1 MASRKQHRIA
11 IFNLNETRRDPR
23 VLRVAGT
30 LRKLGHEVRVF
41 EMCLD
46 GLSEHEKVSDLD
58 IKRVPIPNDYSS
70 DAMDALSNASPNAAA
85 IIESC
90 HPAVMRHETPFMRL
104 SMIKAHFMEE
114 LNRRRCKWLGK
125 PDAPRRNVVSEILA
139 IRSILLINLELFKAA
154 KEFAPTFV
162 IANDLDTL
170 LAAYML
176 HDKLGIKILFDAHE
190 VYPEQ
195 LSYEMRSEFWHS
207 FYTALEKKLV
217 KFISG
222 GMTVCESIADYFADH
237 YRAPGFVTI
246 WNVPTVRL
254 QPDASILQHRS
265 ERRKILYHGAYFQ
278 YRGLDEIIEASRF
291 VNNADFV
298 FRGIGGY
305 EKELKALAARV
316 GVEDRVRFESPVPVF
331 ELIPTASQ
339 CDIGLNP
346 FINVCKN
353 TEFALP
359 NKFFEYMMAGLAL
372 ASSDL
377 VEMRSLTTKLD
388 NGILFPSL
396 QPKMIADTLNEILAR
411 PNQIDHMR
419 LKSYE
424 AARTTFNWEC
434 EEQKF
439 TCFFEELSAQR

>member
-1 MASRKQHRIA
+1 MAGPMKHRIA

-23 VLRVAGT
+23 VRRVAET

-41 EMCLD
+41 EMMLD
-46 GLSEHEKVSDLD
+46 GLSEHEKVSDLNVQ
-58 IKRVPIPNDYSS
+58 RVPIPNDYRSE
-70 DAMDALSNASPNAAA
+70 AMEAIRMASPKAAG

-90 HPAVMRHETPFMRL
+90 HPAVMRHETRFMRL
-104 SMIKAHFMEE
+104 SLMKANFMEE
-114 LNRRRCKWLGK
+114 LNRRRCKRLGK

-139 IRSILLINLELFKAA
+139 IRSILLINLELFRAA
-154 KEFAPTFV
+154 KKFAPTFV

-176 HDKLGIKILFDAHE
+176 HDQLGVKILFDAHE

-195 LSYEMRSEFWHS
+195 LSYEMRSEFWHA

-217 KFISG
+217 RFIAG
-222 GMTVCESIADYFADH
+222 GMTVCESIADYFA
-237 YRAPGFVTI
+237 YQYKAPGFVTVL
-246 WNVPTVRL
+246 NVPTIRL
-254 QPDASILQHRS
+254 QPDPSILQRHS
-265 ERRKILYHGAYFQ
+265 ERRRILYHGAYFQ
-278 YRGLDEIIEASRF
+278 YRGLDEVIEASRF
-291 VNNADFV
+291 VDNADFV
-298 FRGIGGY
+298 FRGIGAY

-316 GVEDRVRFESPVPVF
+316 GVEDRVRFELPVPVF

-353 TEFALP
+353 SEFALP

-377 VEMRSLTTKLD
+377 VEMRLLTQKLD
-388 NGILFPSL
+388 NGTLFPSL
-396 QPKMIADTLNEILAR
+396 QPKAIAYTLNEMLAR
-411 PNQIDHMR
+411 PDQIDQMR
-419 LKSYE
+419 VNSYE
-424 AARTTFNWEC
+424 AARTTFNWES
-434 EEQKF
+434 EEKKF
-439 TCFFEELSAQR
+439 VSFFEKLSA